1 MCANRRGCVQ
11 VIGGVYV
18 VVCGGSGWG
27 VEGLADL
34 KIDVFYDSFRP
45 F

>member
-1 MCANRRGCVQ
+1 M
-11 VIGGVYV
+11 V
-18 VVCGGSGWG
+18 VLVCGGRGWG